1 LIEVET
7 EVKEMKNLNNDATKA
22 LCPIC
27 GEGHVTPG
35 CDMVAHEYH
44 GQSKLLPLY
53 FTTCDTCTSESA
65 GLEESRANKRAVLA
79 FRKEVDGLL
88 TGAEIRS
95 LRDKYKLTQGQA
107 AKLFGGGPVAFSKYE
122 NDDVAHS
129 EAMDT
134 LLRLVG
140 RNAAAFWDLVDEKGL
155 TAELAPAASADIT
168 IKNKPVMAKLYV
180 LAEFRDAGLRTPEK
194 TTYTYPTET
203 QKWKS

>member
-1 LIEVET
+1 
-7 EVKEMKNLNNDATKA
+7 MKNLNNDVTKA

-134 LLRLVG
+134 LLRLV
-140 RNAAAFWDLVDEKGL
+140 RHNEATFWDLVVVKGMKTEFVRAKSATDSMEINSSL
-155 TAELAPAASADIT
+155 ITRTTNVVVMSEYRTAAATSST
-168 IKNKPVMAKLYV
+168 V
-180 LAEFRDAGLRTPEK
+180 
-194 TTYTYPTET
+194 YTY
-203 QKWKS
+203 KAA

>member
-1 LIEVET
+1 MNT
-7 EVKEMKNLNNDATKA
+7 KE

-27 GEGHVTPG
+27 GEGHVTS
-35 CDMVAHEYH
+35 CVDKVEHEYK
-44 GQSKLLPLY
+44 GQKAMLPLHY
-53 FTTCDTCTSESA
+53 QVCDVCTSDFA
-65 GLEESRANKRAVLA
+65 GMEESRLNKRAVMA
-79 FRKEVDGLL
+79 FRKSVDGLL
-88 TGAEIRS
+88 TGDEIRA

-155 TAELAPAASADIT
+155 TAELAPVASADIT

-180 LAEFRDAGLRTPEK
+180 LAEFRDAGLLTPEK

>member
-1 LIEVET
+1 
-7 EVKEMKNLNNDATKA
+7 MKNLNNDATKA

-27 GEGHVTPG
+27 GEGHVTLG

-134 LLRLVG
+134 LLRLVRRSETAFWELVAEKG
-140 RNAAAFWDLVDEKGL
+140 MSAEFVRDDTATDFMEINSSLITRTTNVVVMSEYRTAAATSSTV
-155 TAELAPAASADIT
+155 
-168 IKNKPVMAKLYV
+168 
-180 LAEFRDAGLRTPEK
+180 
-194 TTYTYPTET
+194 YTY
-203 QKWKS
+203 KAA

>member
-1 LIEVET
+1 
-7 EVKEMKNLNNDATKA
+7 MKNLNNDATKA

-35 CDMVAHEYH
+35 CDMVAHEYR

-79 FRKEVDGLL
+79 FRKFVDGLL
-88 TGAEIRS
+88 TGNEIRA
-95 LRDKYKLTQGQA
+95 LRDKFNITQGQA
-107 AKLFGGGPVAFSKYE
+107 ARLFGGGPVAFSKYE

-134 LLRLVG
+134 LLRLVSH
-140 RNAAAFWDLVDEKGL
+140 NEATFWDLVDVKGMK
-155 TAELAPAASADIT
+155 T
-168 IKNKPVMAKLYV
+168 
-180 LAEFRDAGLRTPEK
+180 EFVRAK
-194 TTYTYPTET
+194 TTTDPMEISSSLTSRTTNVVVMSEYRTAVAIPSTVYTYKADQEET
-203 QKWKS
+203 KKWK